1 MYSVPLDDLKLPL
14 GMVGMGPG
22 PGAFSPYRGF
32 VVSLP
37 GPVQPRWEVQRIQ
50 GASLGRGMAA
60 KYVGRS
66 GIVDRVAEVLQSAL
80 AE

>member
-1 MYSVPLDDLKLPL
+1 MYGAPLDDLSLPL
-14 GMVGMGPG
+14 GAVGMDPG
-22 PGAFSPYRGF
+22 PGAFSRCRGLA
-32 VVSLP
+32 VSLP
-37 GPVQPRWEVQRIQ
+37 RPVQLRWELQRIQ

-66 GIVDRVAEVLQSAL
+66 GIVDRVAEILQWAL